1 MIESKMRLV
10 VRDVA
15 SEYELLVLLANAT
28 FGDIAIHAE
37 LGSKVDAIYDEFNTY
52 CDQGGEACG
61 AIAAALLPG
70 QVAYE
75 IGVKSVE
82 PNAAHRLMAFLRQGG
97 KSVDAI
103 YFPMHS

>member
-1 MIESKMRLV
+1 MIESKMRIV
-10 VRDVA
+10 VRGIA

-28 FGDIAIHAE
+28 FGDIAIHTE
-37 LGSKVDAIYDEFNTY
+37 LASKVDAIYDEFNTY

-61 AIAAALLPG
+61 ATAAALLPG

-75 IGVKSVE
+75 IGVKSVD

-97 KSVDAI
+97 ESVDAI
-103 YFPMHS
+103 YFPLET